1 MGRILLVCRLA
12 AKDLRRRHGEAAML
26 LLAIIAAT
34 TTLTLGLTLHGVTSQ
49 PYQATR
55 AATAGPDLV
64 ANVFPSRPS
73 GGPPA
78 DLLALARAPGVTGH
92 GGPYPVALP
101 VLRARG
107 HTDGVIAVGRDQAP
121 APVDQPKVTRGSWI
135 RGGEVVV
142 ERSFADALG
151 IHAGDSVT

>member
-1 MGRILLVCRLA
+1 MPPRRERPAPASRRGRDATARN
-12 AKDLRRRHGEAAML
+12 HP
-26 LLAIIAAT
+26 AT

-49 PYQATR
+49 PYLATW

-92 GGPYPVALP
+92 GGPYPVTLP
-101 VLRARG
+101 AAAGPRPHGWGDRHRARPG
-107 HTDGVIAVGRDQAP
+107 TGPRRP
-121 APVDQPKVTRGSWI
+121 AEGDPGQLDTRRRGSGRAQL
-135 RGGEVVV
+135 RG
-142 ERSFADALG
+142 RAR
-151 IHAGDSVT
+151 DSRR

>member
-1 MGRILLVCRLA
+1 MGRTLLGCRLA

-26 LLAIIAAT
+26 LAIITAT

-49 PYQATR
+49 PYLATR

-64 ANVFPSRPS
+64 ANVFPSRPG

-92 GGPYPVALP
+92 GGPYPVTLP

-107 HTDGVIAVGRDQAP
+107 HTDGVIAIGRDQAP
-121 APVDQPKVTRGSWI
+121 APSTSR
-135 RGGEVVV
+135 R
-142 ERSFADALG
+142 
-151 IHAGDSVT
+151 

>member
-1 MGRILLVCRLA
+1 MPPRRERPAPASRRGRDATARN
-12 AKDLRRRHGEAAML
+12 HP
-26 LLAIIAAT
+26 AT
-34 TTLTLGLTLHGVTSQ
+34 TTLTLGLTVHGVTSQ
-49 PYQATR
+49 PYLATR

-107 HTDGVIAVGRDQAP
+107 HADGVIAVGRDQAP
-121 APVDQPKVTRGSWI
+121 APVDQPKVTRAAGYAAARWWLNAAL
-135 RGGEVVV
+135 RT
-142 ERSFADALG
+142 RSG
-151 IHAGDSVT
+151 VTPVIQSP